1 MPVPEG
7 PFKLRHSFH
16 VRPEDRV
23 FRRLAPVLLLISG
36 ACGGGPGSTVPQDF
50 AATPE
55 IAVRD
60 FMQAVTD
67 SNIPRMGRYWG
78 NAKGPASE
86 TRQPPDYVQRLLVTQ
101 AFLRQSPYRIL
112 RSDPVANDPERHT
125 VEVELSRTDVDGSHC
140 VRNLPFTMVN
150 TKRGWIVTAIDITLA
165 GTPGRACLS
174 VPKTAAPTTPGTGR

>member
-1 MPVPEG
+1 M
-7 PFKLRHSFH
+7 
-16 VRPEDRV
+16 
-23 FRRLAPVLLLISG
+23 FRRLATVLVLLSA

-50 AATPE
+50 ASTPE

-78 NAKGPASE
+78 TSKGPASE
-86 TRQPPDYVQRLLVTQ
+86 LRQPADYVERLSVTQ
-101 AFLRQSPYRIL
+101 AFLRASPYRII
-112 RSDPVANDPERHT
+112 RSDPVASDPARHT

-150 TKRGWIVTAIDITLA
+150 TKRGWIITAIDLTLA
-165 GTPGRACLS
+165 GTPGRSCLS
-174 VPKTAAPTTPGTGR
+174 RPKTPPPAPGGAGR